1 MPTGKGI
8 HPVNSFKGSTP
19 PHFSQPKNW
28 TNTSPELNKP
38 KNVTTEFWANRVLG
52 NGLELLAIH
61 PLARSDSIPG
71 RPKGGSIRQLLE
83 GFVKDKL
90 TPWMSVMGP
99 EDEENEMAS
108 LRDRIDGEP
117 GAMNIGHAIG
127 ILDVRQG
134 TCKTKSIPEL

>member
-1 MPTGKGI
+1 M
-8 HPVNSFKGSTP
+8 
-19 PHFSQPKNW
+19 
-28 TNTSPELNKP
+28 
-38 KNVTTEFWANRVLG
+38 TTEFWANRVLG

-83 GFVKDKL
+83 RFVNDKL
-90 TPWMSVMGP
+90 TLWMRVVGP
-99 EDEENEMAS
+99 EDEENKMAS

-117 GAMNIGHAIG
+117 GARNIGHAIG
-127 ILDVRQG
+127 ILDVRQR